1 MSGSPFEEFAD
12 AMASSPRAA
21 LETARRFE
29 RVAVLGGGKDARLIA
44 ALCLARGA
52 SVSLF
57 SAYGGELGALR
68 RNGGITLRGE
78 GPIGTFQVDRD
89 SVPSIKTTAELDN
102 AISGADLIFLTG
114 PVHKQRTYAM
124 VLADHLSS
132 GQVLVL
138 APGRSLGAAETAWL
152 LRVGGCKADCTI
164 IEVQGLPY
172 WATEAGGTL
181 NLAKSGDVAAATLPA
196 GRKDALD
203 GLSRFFPNLAP
214 VASTVHAGFHDASA
228 LVELPALLMGG
239 PALPDSRPVVPAEAK
254 PLEENAT
261 FRSLIGEKHL
271 KIIERMAEERRI
283 VASCFGVRDL
293 PETASWIETYA
304 GAARGHG
311 ARMIPGQ
318 TEALGIV
325 RCGTIGSLA
334 PLQSAAQIAGIATP
348 ATSAMITLASTV
360 LEADIES
367 AGRRLSSIGI
377 NASNIDDARRI
388 LDSIAGGSR

>member
-1 MSGSPFEEFAD
+1 MSGSPFEEFAE
-12 AMASSPRAA
+12 AMASTPRDSLGAA
-21 LETARRFE
+21 KRFE

-44 ALCLARGA
+44 ALCLAAGA
-52 SVSLF
+52 GVRLF
-57 SAYGGELGALR
+57 SAYGGELDALR
-68 RNGGITLRGE
+68 KNGGVTLRGE
-78 GPIGTFQVDRD
+78 GPIGTFQVDREGI
-89 SVPSIKTTAELDN
+89 PSIKTTAELDN
-102 AISGADLIFLTG
+102 AIRDADLVFLTG

-124 VLADHLSS
+124 VLADHLSD

-152 LRVGGCKADCTI
+152 LRVGCCKADYTI
-164 IEVQGLPY
+164 VEVQGLPY
-172 WATEAGGTL
+172 WTTETGGALALASAG
-181 NLAKSGDVAAATLPA
+181 KVAAATLPA

-203 GLSRFFPNLAP
+203 GLAAFFPNLDP
-214 VASTVHAGFHDASA
+214 VASTIHGGFHDASA

-239 PALPDSRPVVPAEAK
+239 PALPDSRPLVPAEAK

-271 KIIERMAEERRI
+271 KIIERMADERRM
-283 VASCFGVRDL
+283 VASRFGVRDL
-293 PETASWIETYA
+293 PETGSWIETYA
-304 GAARGHG
+304 GAARGEG
-311 ARMIPGQ
+311 ARAIPAQ
-318 TEALGIV
+318 AEALAIV
-325 RCGTIGSLA
+325 RCGTVGSLA

-377 NASNIDDARRI
+377 NAANIEDARRI
-388 LDSIAGGSR
+388 LDFIAGGSR